1 MLNQNKKHKIALLG
15 DCLALGGAEKVHA
28 RLSIYFESQNIEVHN
43 VIFQDIV
50 TYNYSGKLLNLGL
63 MKSKTLFD
71 KLKRLSFLRT
81 YFQEN
86 KFDYAIDFRYR
97 VNSKNEFLVSRF
109 VYNCPSI
116 YTVHLGLIDYYI
128 PNNTFLAN
136 LIYAKHK
143 IVCVSKAIENRTKEL
158 HDLKTF
164 TIYNPF
170 NLQSIQNRNSEF
182 IPDEKN
188 YIIAIGRMNEK
199 VKQHDKLIVAYSK
212 SELPKKNI
220 KLLILGD
227 GTLKKELISQVEKL
241 NLSDKIIFKGFQK
254 NPYPYLKNAIFT
266 VLSSLNEGLPNVLI
280 ESLANS
286 TPLISFD
293 CFSGPNEIITHEING
308 LLVEDQNVEKLT
320 EAMNRFINDT
330 ELYEKCKKNTLE
342 SVQKFSVDKIGEQW
356 LDLMS
361 FEKTFN

>member
-1 MLNQNKKHKIALLG
+1 MPNQNKKQKIVLIS
-15 DCLALGGAEKVHA
+15 DCLSIGGAEKVHA
-28 RLSIYFESQNIEVHN
+28 RLSNYFESKNIEVYN

-50 TYNYSGKLLNLGL
+50 TYKYSGKLLNLGL
-63 MKSKTLFD
+63 MKSNTVFD
-71 KLKRLSFLRT
+71 KLKRLYFLRT
-81 YFQEN
+81 YFLEN

-128 PNNTFLAN
+128 PKNKFLAN

-143 IVCVSKAIENRTKEL
+143 IVCVSKAIQNRTNEFHNL
-158 HDLKTF
+158 ETYI
-164 TIYNPF
+164 IYNPF
-170 NLQSIQNRNSEF
+170 NLKSIQNLNNKFVPE
-182 IPDEKN
+182 EKN
-188 YIIAIGRMNEK
+188 YIIAIGRMNAK
-199 VKQHDKLIVAYSK
+199 VKQLDKLIDSYSK

-227 GTLKKELISQVEKL
+227 GVLKKELVNQAENL
-241 NLSDKIIFKGFQK
+241 NLSDKIIFKGFQN

-280 ESLANS
+280 ESLANG
-286 TPLISFD
+286 TPVISFD
-293 CFSGPNEIITHEING
+293 CFSGPNEIIANEING

-320 EAMNRFINDT
+320 EAMNRFIDDT
-330 ELYEKCKKNTLE
+330 KLYQKCKDNSTL
-342 SVQKFSVDKIGEQW
+342 SVQKFSVEKIGAQW
-356 LDLMS
+356 IDLMS
-361 FEKTFN
+361 LEKTI